1 MDGSDG
7 FTPEEFENDLQDSY
21 LAGFSSVV
29 DSSDLVGGANLAA
42 SEYAKSRAANLV
54 TLVSETTKQKI
65 RNVLADAFKDPGAT
79 IESITEGIDGTG
91 AFSDYRASLIAQT
104 EVARAQ
110 MQGSLGGW
118 KTLGV
123 TQVQSLPGIGACIE
137 CLEIAA
143 QGPMDIEDAADFPW
157 HPNCNC
163 TLVAVGIE

>member
-1 MDGSDG
+1 MDGSDDFTPKQFEDGLRESYLSG
-7 FTPEEFENDLQDSY
+7 FT
-21 LAGFSSVV
+21 SVV
-29 DSSDLVGGANLAA
+29 DNSALVGGANISA
-42 SEYAKSRAANLV
+42 SEYARARAADLV

-79 IESITEGIDGTG
+79 IESITESIDGTG
-91 AFSDYRASLIAQT
+91 AFSDYRAGLIART

-118 KTLGV
+118 KTMGV
-123 TQVQSLPGIGACIE
+123 QQVQSLPGVGACLE

-143 QGPMDIEDAADFPW
+143 QGPMDIEEAADFPW

-163 TLVAVGIE
+163 TLVTVGIE